1 LPLARL
7 EMASSKRTSAGSAE
21 NGAPHSEAVAATK
34 EDERPPR
41 IANDGETQVSEPA
54 GDAPP
59 NEPKKAPE
67 EEGPGEATR
76 ATRPAPTPPSPEP
89 TRSERFAALA
99 ERVHL
104 GVLAT
109 GIALIVFGV
118 LLLGGTQIAWRGFLD
133 AILAVVGLILIVGS
147 RRAAG
152 RRGLLVVG
160 LILAIILLGV
170 WRADVPLTGGLR
182 FSTVTP
188 TTPQTLPTTL
198 RQSGGTL
205 TIDLRHYRP
214 APLTPPQQVQQVQA
228 SIGVG
233 RLVVLIPPLT
243 LLQGGISVG
252 EGRTVVAGADR
263 NGVGLEVPMAAPN
276 VPALVRLDLRVGVG
290 TVEVQVVKP
299 S

>member
-1 LPLARL
+1 
-7 EMASSKRTSAGSAE
+7 
-21 NGAPHSEAVAATK
+21 
-34 EDERPPR
+34 
-41 IANDGETQVSEPA
+41 
-54 GDAPP
+54 
-59 NEPKKAPE
+59 
-67 EEGPGEATR
+67 
-76 ATRPAPTPPSPEP
+76 PPSPGP
-89 TRSERFAALA
+89 TRSERFAAVA

-104 GVLAT
+104 GTLAA
-109 GIALIVFGV
+109 GIALIVFGL
-118 LLLGGTQIAWRGFLD
+118 LLLGGTQFAWRGLLD

-147 RRAAG
+147 RRAGG

-188 TTPQTLPTTL
+188 TTPQALPTTL

-205 TIDLRHYRP
+205 TIDLRHYPRP
-214 APLTPPQQVQQVQA
+214 APLTPPQQIQQVHA
-228 SIGVG
+228 SVGVG

-276 VPALVRLDLRVGVG
+276 VPALVSMDLRVGVG

>member
-1 LPLARL
+1 
-7 EMASSKRTSAGSAE
+7 MASSKRTSAGSAE
-21 NGAPHSEAVAATK
+21 NEAPLTEAVAATK
-34 EDERPPR
+34 EDEAPPR
-41 IANDGETQVSEPA
+41 TADDSETHVAEPA

-59 NEPKKAPE
+59 KEPKKAPKGAE
-67 EEGPGEATR
+67 AAETAAATR
-76 ATRPAPTPPSPEP
+76 AEAPSPPGPTPTS
-89 TRSERFAALA
+89 SERFAAIA

-109 GIALIVFGV
+109 GIALIVFGL

-133 AILAVVGLILIVGS
+133 AVLAVVGLILIIGS

-160 LILAIILLGV
+160 LVLAVILLGV
-170 WRADVPLTGGLR
+170 WRADVPLNGGLR

-214 APLTPPQQVQQVQA
+214 APLTPPQRVQQVQA

-276 VPALVRLDLRVGVG
+276 VPALVRMDLRVGVG